1 MASPFQ
7 RSLPARP
14 DLAQQKT
21 QARELL
27 EAFGRDDVDAIARIR
42 DKLPD
47 KPRISLADSQYVIA
61 RENGF
66 ESWPRLRLHIETVRA
81 DQRTPIERA
90 HDAFAR
96 RDSTAL
102 RRLLTQHAEF
112 RQLINAPVMAF
123 NSPPIVACAN
133 DVGMVDV
140 LLEFGA
146 NPNAKS
152 EWWAGGFHP
161 LHSATGTAA
170 ERLIAAGATI
180 DACAA
185 AHLDRRDELV
195 RLIAADPQ
203 CVHERGGDGQTPLHF
218 ARSIETVDILLAAGA
233 DLNARD
239 VDHRSSAAEWMLE
252 CAGGRGRYALSRHLV
267 ERGAAADIF
276 LCAALGLTTR
286 AHDLVASDPSLL
298 DLRTGQGAYG
308 ERPPSSFHIYQW
320 TIGANRSP
328 LDVAAQFGH
337 EETVAALLPFAT
349 PNQQFVFAAARRDE
363 STARALLA
371 THPALLASLAPGQQR
386 ALSDAAWNADV
397 ESVRLML
404 ALGFDPRVRG
414 HDSGTALHCAA
425 WQGSAATVAALLEHR
440 DAADLLTIADAHYG
454 ATPLGWCCHGSL
466 NGNRTRD
473 HAGVARLLLAAGAQ
487 IGADTTD
494 ASDAVLGVLSVLSR
508 T

>member
-1 MASPFQ
+1 MSSPFR

-27 EAFGRDDVDAIARIR
+27 QAFGRDESEAVARVR
-42 DKLPD
+42 AALPN
-47 KPRISLADSQYVIA
+47 KSRISLADAQYVIA
-61 RENGF
+61 REYGF
-66 ESWPRLRLHIETVRA
+66 ESWSRLRQHIETLRA

-90 HDAFAR
+90 HDAFER
-96 RDSTAL
+96 RDAAAL
-102 RRLLTQHAEF
+102 RRLLTEHADF
-112 RQLINAPVMAF
+112 RQMINAPVMAF

-133 DVGMVDV
+133 DAGMIEV

-161 LHSATGTAA
+161 LYSATGVAA
-170 ERLIAAGATI
+170 ERLIAAGATL

-185 AHLDRRDELV
+185 AHLDRTDVLR
-195 RLIAADPQ
+195 RLIEADPQ

-218 ARSIETVDILLAAGA
+218 ARSIETVNILLAAGA
-233 DLNARD
+233 DIDARD
-239 VDHRSSAAEWMLE
+239 VDHRSSPAEWMLD
-252 CAGGRGRYALSRHLV
+252 CARDRGRFALALYLV

-276 LCAALGLTTR
+276 LCAALGLTPR
-286 AHDLVASDPSLL
+286 VRDLLGADPSLL
-298 DLRTGQGAYG
+298 ELRTGQGAYG
-308 ERPPSSFHIYQW
+308 EMPPSSFHIYEW

-337 EETVAALLPFAT
+337 DETVAAMLPLASAA
-349 PNQQFVFAAARRDE
+349 QRFVFAAMHRDE
-363 STARALLA
+363 STARAMLA
-371 THPALLASLAPGQQR
+371 TQPTLLASLAPTQQR
-386 ALSDAAWNADV
+386 ALSDAAWSGDA

-404 ALGFDPRVRG
+404 ALGFDPRVSG
-414 HDSGTALHCAA
+414 HDFGTALHCAA
-425 WQGSAATVAALLEHR
+425 WQGSVSSVAAILEHR
-440 DAADLLTIADAHYG
+440 DAAALLRVKDAQYG

-466 NGNRTRD
+466 NGHRARD
-473 HAGVARLLLAAGAQ
+473 HAGVARLLIAAGAQ

-494 ASDAVLGVLSVLSR
+494 ASDAVLEILSVHR
-508 T
+508 